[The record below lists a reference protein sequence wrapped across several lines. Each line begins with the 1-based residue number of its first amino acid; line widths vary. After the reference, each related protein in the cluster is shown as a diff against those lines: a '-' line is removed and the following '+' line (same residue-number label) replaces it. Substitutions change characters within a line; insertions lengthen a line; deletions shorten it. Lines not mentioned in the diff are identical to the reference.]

1 MNDSRKATDRL
12 LAIARS
18 LQHPDSNHGLPEE
31 FMRKLRAALLSD
43 PLLPRPNPSISLW
56 QEPAHPT
63 VSNIQ
68 SPTLPRYA
76 DIVVIGSGITGCS
89 VTKALLEDDSLDS
102 TSQIVVLEARTL
114 TSGATGRNGG
124 QLVSPVGHLYNTMC
138 KRHGED
144 TAKEM
149 CRFSFMN
156 IERIMGMLDELDPE
170 LRDSSEIRHVHKVMV
185 TGDEETWKASKES
198 LNSFREAIPSHQTIH
213 RVTEQDGLAKVWL
226 FNFEGSSLCS
236 IENTDLSFKDFNIKS
251 GYGVIDHPAGA
262 VWPYRLITGIF
273 ERLLVQYHDRLSIE
287 TNTPAT
293 AIKYISSTI
302 SDGSS
307 MPDYPYIIETP
318 RGDIRAKQV
327 IHCTNANA
335 AHLLRPL
342 IGRLYPY
349 RGTMS
354 VQKAGPDLENVGSSR
369 SWSYLT
375 KSTLDPVSK
384 RFNGGLYY
392 LQQHATTGDIWVGTD
407 YSNVFDV
414 ITSDDTAVPGHSVEA
429 LLKFLPNYFVNGWPE
444 YERPELKGVW
454 TGLQGHTSDGLPLV
468 GKLPKSVSGRDGD
481 GEWIAGG
488 YSGYGMDKAWLT
500 GEALARMM
508 TGKGVP
514 EWLPK
519 AFLLTEQRLERD
531 ITVEKSVAKWVSIA
545 KTGDW

>member
-1 MNDSRKATDRL
+1 MNDSSKATDRL

-18 LQHPDSNHGLPEE
+18 LQHPEQNYGLPEE

-56 QEPAHPT
+56 QEPAHHT
-63 VSNIQ
+63 VSSIQ
-68 SPTLPRYA
+68 SPTLPKCA

-138 KRHGED
+138 KRHGEE

-149 CRFSFMN
+149 CRFSLMN
-156 IERIMGMLDELDPE
+156 IERIMNMLDELDAE
-170 LRDSSEIRHVHKVMV
+170 LRESS
-185 TGDEETWKASKES
+185 SKEP
-198 LNSFREAIPSHQTIH
+198 LKSFREAIPSHQSIH
-213 RVTEQDGLAKVWL
+213 HVTEQDGLAKA
-226 FNFEGSSLCS
+226 
-236 IENTDLSFKDFNIKS
+236 FNIKT
-251 GYGVIDHPAGA
+251 GHGVIDHPAGA

-273 ERLLVQYHDRLSIE
+273 EFLLVQYHDRLSIE

-293 AIKYISSTI
+293 AIKYTLGTTT
-302 SDGSS
+302 DGSS
-307 MPDYPYIIETP
+307 TSDYPYVIETP
-318 RGDIRAKQV
+318 QGAIRAKRV

-342 IGRLYPY
+342 IGKLYPY

-354 VQKAGPDLENVGSSR
+354 VQKAGPYLENLGNSR

-375 KSTLDPVSK
+375 KSTLDPVSE
-384 RFNGGLYY
+384 RFDGGLYY
-392 LQQHATTGDIWVGTD
+392 LQQHAATGDIWVGTD

-414 ITSDDTAVPGHSVEA
+414 LASDDTAVPGHSVEA
-429 LLKFLPNYFVNGWPE
+429 LLKFLPKYFVKGWPE
-444 YERPELKGVW
+444 DERPELKGAW

-488 YSGYGMDKAWLT
+488 YSGYGMDKAWMT
-500 GEALARMM
+500 GEAIASMIA
-508 TGKGVP
+508 GKGVP

-519 AFLLTEQRLERD
+519 AFLLTDQRLERD

>member
-1 MNDSRKATDRL
+1 MNDSRRATDRL
-12 LAIARS
+12 LAIAQS
-18 LQHPDSNHGLPEE
+18 LQHPDSNYGLPEE

-63 VSNIQ
+63 VSSIQ
-68 SPTLPRYA
+68 SPTLLQYA

-89 VTKALLEDDSLDS
+89 VTKALLEDDSLNS
-102 TSQIVVLEARTL
+102 TSRIVVLEARTL

-124 QLVSPVGHLYNTMC
+124 QLVSP
-138 KRHGED
+138 

-156 IERIMGMLDELDPE
+156 IERIMSMLDELDPE
-170 LRDSSEIRHVHKVMV
+170 LRESSEIRHVHKIMV
-185 TGDEETWKASKES
+185 AGDEETWKASKES
-198 LNSFREAIPSHQTIH
+198 LNSFREAISSHQTIH
-213 RVTEQDGLAKVWL
+213 RVTEPDVLAKE
-226 FNFEGSSLCS
+226 FNV
-236 IENTDLSFKDFNIKS
+236 KS
-251 GYGVIDHPAGA
+251 GHGAIDHPAGA
-262 VWPYRLITGIF
+262 VWPYRLITGRF

-293 AIKYISSTI
+293 AIKYQLGTAA
-302 SDGSS
+302 DGPSVS
-307 MPDYPYIIETP
+307 DYPYIVETP
-318 RGDIRAKQV
+318 RGVIRTKQV

-342 IGRLYPY
+342 IGKLYPY

-354 VQKAGPDLENVGSSR
+354 VQKAGPCLENVGNSR

-375 KSTLDPVSK
+375 KTTLDPLSE
-384 RFNGGLYY
+384 RFDGGLYY

-414 ITSDDTAVPGHSVEA
+414 LTSDDTAVPGHSVEA
-429 LLKFLPNYFVNGWPE
+429 LLKFLPQYFVKGWPE
-444 YERPELKGVW
+444 NERPELKGVW
-454 TGLQGHTSDGLPLV
+454 TGLQGHTSDGLLLV

-488 YSGYGMDKAWLT
+488 YSGYGMDKAWMT
-500 GEALARMM
+500 GEAVASMI
-508 TGKGVP
+508 TGKGIP

-519 AFLLTEQRLERD
+519 AFLLTDQRLEGD
-531 ITVEKSVAKWVSIA
+531 ITVEKSVSKWVSIA
-545 KTGDW
+545 RTGDW

>member
-1 MNDSRKATDRL
+1 MNDSSKATDRL

-18 LQHPDSNHGLPEE
+18 LQHPEQNYGLPEE

-43 PLLPRPNPSISLW
+43 PLLPRPNPAISLW

-63 VSNIQ
+63 VSSIQ
-68 SPTLPRYA
+68 SPSLPKSA

-89 VTKALLEDDSLDS
+89 VTEALLEDDTLDS
-102 TSQIVVLEARTL
+102 TNRIVVLEARTL
-114 TSGATGRNGG
+114 TSGATGRNG
-124 QLVSPVGHLYNTMC
+124 
-138 KRHGED
+138 E

-170 LRDSSEIRHVHKVMV
+170 LRESSEIRHVHKVMV
-185 TGDEETWKASKES
+185 AGDEETWKASKTS
-198 LNSFREAIPSHQTIH
+198 LDSFRQAIPSHQTIH
-213 RVTEQDGLAKVWL
+213 RVTEQEGLAK
-226 FNFEGSSLCS
+226 E
-236 IENTDLSFKDFNIKS
+236 FNIKN
-251 GYGVIDHPAGA
+251 GHGVIDHPAGT

-293 AIKYISSTI
+293 AIKYTPDTAT
-302 SDGSS
+302 DGT
-307 MPDYPYIIETP
+307 MTPDYLYIVETP
-318 RGDIRAKQV
+318 RGIIRAKQA

-335 AHLLRPL
+335 AHFLRPL
-342 IGRLYPY
+342 MGRLYPY

-354 VQKAGPDLENVGSSR
+354 VQKAGPYLENVGNSR
-369 SWSYLT
+369 PWSYLT
-375 KSTLDPVSK
+375 NSTLDPASE
-384 RFNGGLYY
+384 RFDGGLYH

-414 ITSDDTAVPGHSVEA
+414 LTSDNTAVPGHSVEA
-429 LLKFLPNYFVNGWPE
+429 LLKFLPKYFVKGWPE
-444 YERPELKGVW
+444 DERPELKGVW

-481 GEWIAGG
+481 GEWMAGG
-488 YSGYGMDKAWLT
+488 YSGYGMDKAWMT
-500 GEALARMM
+500 GEAIAIMIA
-508 TGKGVP
+508 GKGVP

-519 AFLLTEQRLERD
+519 AFLLTDQRLERD
-531 ITVEKSVAKWVSIA
+531 ITVQKSVTKWVSIA

>member
-1 MNDSRKATDRL
+1 MNDSSKATDRL

-18 LQHPDSNHGLPEE
+18 LQHPEKNYGLPEE

-63 VSNIQ
+63 VSSIQ
-68 SPTLPRYA
+68 SPILPKCA

-102 TSQIVVLEARTL
+102 TSQIIVLEARTL

-138 KRHGED
+138 KRHGEE

-156 IERIMGMLDELDPE
+156 IEHIMNMLDELDPE
-170 LRDSSEIRHVHKVMV
+170 LRESSEIRHVHKVMV
-185 TGDEETWKASKES
+185 VGDEETWKASKES
-198 LNSFREAIPSHQTIH
+198 LNSFREAIPSHQSIH
-213 RVTEQDGLAKVWL
+213 HVTEQDGLAK
-226 FNFEGSSLCS
+226 E
-236 IENTDLSFKDFNIKS
+236 FNIKT
-251 GYGVIDHPAGA
+251 GH
-262 VWPYRLITGIF
+262 GIF

-293 AIKYISSTI
+293 AIKYTPGTTT
-302 SDGSS
+302 DGSS
-307 MPDYPYIIETP
+307 TSDYPYVIETP
-318 RGDIRAKQV
+318 RGAIRAKQV

-342 IGRLYPY
+342 IGKVYPY

-354 VQKAGPDLENVGSSR
+354 VQKAGSYLENLGNSR

-375 KSTLDPVSK
+375 KSTLDPVSE
-384 RFNGGLYY
+384 RFDGGLYY

-414 ITSDDTAVPGHSVEA
+414 LTSDDTAVPGHSVEA
-429 LLKFLPNYFVNGWPE
+429 LLKFLPEYFVKGWPE
-444 YERPELKGVW
+444 DERPELKGVW

-488 YSGYGMDKAWLT
+488 YSGYGMDKAWMT
-500 GEALARMM
+500 GEAMASMIA
-508 TGKGVP
+508 GKGVP
-514 EWLPK
+514 EWLHK
-519 AFLLTEQRLERD
+519 AFLLTDQRLERD

>member
-1 MNDSRKATDRL
+1 MSDSRKATDRL

-18 LQHPDSNHGLPEE
+18 LQHPDSNYGLPEE

-63 VSNIQ
+63 VSSIQ
-68 SPTLPRYA
+68 SPTLPQYA

-89 VTKALLEDDSLDS
+89 VTKALLEDDSLDT
-102 TSQIVVLEARTL
+102 TSRIVVLEARTL

-138 KRHGED
+138 KRHGEE

-156 IERIMGMLDELDPE
+156 IERIMGMLEELDPE
-170 LRDSSEIRHVHKVMV
+170 LRESSEIRHVHKVMV
-185 TGDEETWKASKES
+185 AGDEETWKSSKES
-198 LNSFREAIPSHQTIH
+198 LNSFREAISSHQTIH
-213 RVTEQDGLAKVWL
+213 RVTEQDGLAK
-226 FNFEGSSLCS
+226 E
-236 IENTDLSFKDFNIKS
+236 FNIKN
-251 GYGVIDHPAGA
+251 GHGVIDHPAGA

-293 AIKYISSTI
+293 AIKYTSGAA

-307 MPDYPYIIETP
+307 ISDYP
-318 RGDIRAKQV
+318 
-327 IHCTNANA
+327 
-335 AHLLRPL
+335 
-342 IGRLYPY
+342 
-349 RGTMS
+349 GTMS
-354 VQKAGPDLENVGSSR
+354 VQKAGPYLQNVGNSR

-375 KSTLDPVSK
+375 KSTLDPVSE
-384 RFNGGLYY
+384 RFDGGLYY
-392 LQQHATTGDIWVGTD
+392 LQQHAATGDVWIGTD

-414 ITSDDTAVPGHSVEA
+414 LTSDDTAVPGHSVEA
-429 LLKFLPNYFVNGWPE
+429 LLKFLPKYFVKGWPE
-444 YERPELKGVW
+444 DERPELKGVW

-488 YSGYGMDKAWLT
+488 YSGYGMDKAWMT
-500 GEALARMM
+500 GEAIASMV

-519 AFLLTEQRLERD
+519 AFLLTDQRLERD
-531 ITVEKSVAKWVSIA
+531 ITVEKSVVKWVSIA

>member
-1 MNDSRKATDRL
+1 MNDTRKATDRL

-18 LQHPDSNHGLPEE
+18 LQHPDSNYGLPEE

-56 QEPAHPT
+56 QEPVHPT
-63 VSNIQ
+63 VSSIQ
-68 SPTLPRYA
+68 SPTLPQYA
-76 DIVVIGSGITGCS
+76 DIAVIGSGITGCS

-102 TSQIVVLEARTL
+102 TSRIVILEARTL

-124 QLVSPVGHLYNTMC
+124 QLVSPVGHLYKTMC
-138 KRHGED
+138 KRHGEE

-149 CRFSFMN
+149 CLFSFMN
-156 IERIMGMLDELDPE
+156 IRRIMDMLDEIDPE
-170 LRDSSEIRHVHKVMV
+170 LRESSEIRHVRKVMV
-185 TGDEETWKASKES
+185 AGDEETWNASKES
-198 LNSFREAIPSHQTIH
+198 LDSFREAIPSHQNIH
-213 RVTEQDGLAKVWL
+213 RVTEQDGLAKE
-226 FNFEGSSLCS
+226 FNVRNGH
-236 IENTDLSFKDFNIKS
+236 
-251 GYGVIDHPAGA
+251 GVIGHPAGA

-293 AIKYISSTI
+293 AINYTPGTKTDSY
-302 SDGSS
+302 S
-307 MPDYPYIIETP
+307 MPDYPYVIETP
-318 RGDIRAKQV
+318 RGAIRAKQV

-354 VQKAGPDLENVGSSR
+354 VQKAGPHLENLGNSR
-369 SWSYLT
+369 SWSHLT
-375 KSTLDPVSK
+375 KSSLDPVSE
-384 RFNGGLYY
+384 RFDGGLYY

-414 ITSDDTAVPGHSVEA
+414 LTSDDTAVPGHSVEA
-429 LLKFLPNYFVNGWPE
+429 LLKFLPKYFVKGWPE
-444 YERPELKGVW
+444 DERPELKGVW

-488 YSGYGMDKAWLT
+488 YSGYGMDKAWMT
-500 GEALARMM
+500 GEAVASMI
-508 TGKGVP
+508 TGKGIP

-519 AFLLTEQRLERD
+519 AFLLTRQRLERD
-531 ITVEKSVAKWVSIA
+531 ITVERSVAKWVSIA
-545 KTGDW
+545 KTGNW

>member
-1 MNDSRKATDRL
+1 MNDSCKATDRL

-18 LQHPDSNHGLPEE
+18 LQHPDSNYGLPEE

-63 VSNIQ
+63 VSSIQ
-68 SPTLPRYA
+68 SPTLPQYA

-89 VTKALLEDDSLDS
+89 VTKALLENDSLDS
-102 TSQIVVLEARTL
+102 PSRIVVLEARTL

-124 QLVSPVGHLYNTMC
+124 QLVSPVGHLYKTMC
-138 KRHGED
+138 KRHGEE
-144 TAKEM
+144 TAKEI

-156 IERIMGMLDELDPE
+156 IRRIMDMLDKLNPE
-170 LRDSSEIRHVHKVMV
+170 LQESSEIRHVHKVMV
-185 TGDEETWKASKES
+185 AGDEETWKASKES
-198 LNSFREAIPSHQTIH
+198 LESFREAIPSHQTIH
-213 RVTEQDGLAKVWL
+213 RVTEQDGLAKE
-226 FNFEGSSLCS
+226 FNVRNGH
-236 IENTDLSFKDFNIKS
+236 
-251 GYGVIDHPAGA
+251 GVIDHPAGA

-273 ERLLVQYHDRLSIE
+273 ERLLVQYHDQLSIE

-293 AIKYISSTI
+293 AINYTPDPTNDDSSI
-302 SDGSS
+302 L
-307 MPDYPYIIETP
+307 DYPYIIETP
-318 RGDIRAKQV
+318 RGPIRTKQV

-354 VQKAGPDLENVGSSR
+354 VHKAGPHLENLGNSR
-369 SWSYLT
+369 SWSHLT
-375 KSTLDPVSK
+375 KSSLDPVSE
-384 RFNGGLYY
+384 RFDGGLYY

-414 ITSDDTAVPGHSVEA
+414 LTSDDTTVPGHSVEA
-429 LLKFLPNYFVNGWPE
+429 LLKFLPKYFVKGWPE
-444 YERPELKGVW
+444 DERPELKGVW

-468 GKLPKSVSGRDGD
+468 GKLAKSVSGRDGD

-488 YSGYGMDKAWLT
+488 YSGYGMDKAW
-500 GEALARMM
+500 M
-508 TGKGVP
+508 TGAAVASMISGKGTP

-531 ITVEKSVAKWVSIA
+531 ITVERSLAKWVSIA
-545 KTGDW
+545 KIGDW